1 MSSVRTQMML
11 FFSLLIIVPIIISSI
26 NVYFTLQNYLKNNY
40 IVQQN
45 QSIENL
51 LSQITEWRGSYE
63 DLSLQIFGDKRVQNF
78 LLHPNTMQTGEQLE
92 RSTDFRQAL
101 QTYATAGNGNF
112 SIYVVRLNGKVYGAG
127 LHADH
132 EQFIQSRI
140 SMAEKYGGL
149 PVWENADT
157 LNSIVLYRQIN
168 NNEFDLKLPVGYLF
182 LVIDKSE
189 AEKIIERYSVNSNQ
203 QYGIFNQDHTL
214 RISTDLVA
222 DNAFLHEAGKQPG
235 VTSQEMIYQDMSYIT
250 FAKRQSDWTF
260 VSWILKREIL
270 EPARELF
277 LGILFI
283 ALLLLLFSVFMV
295 MFLSHRITKPLNL
308 MRRKMKQIGEGLF
321 IIKVPVIRN
330 DEIGELANA
339 MNRMS
344 DEIVSLI
351 QKNREEEA
359 KSRLLQLQTLEYQIN
374 PHFLYNT
381 LDSVNMLARKHKDP
395 IIADIVTYL
404 SRLFRIGLNQGR
416 EMITLADEVR
426 HVTYYLKI
434 QEIRFAGQLYW
445 EIQIDDSLEDIK
457 IIKFILQPLVENSI
471 NHGIRKRDEPGHIYI
486 RVGKEENC
494 ILLEVKDD
502 GVGIKSEQMEKIRQS
517 LAIEQEHEE
526 KDHGFG
532 LRNVHQ
538 RIQLHYGPHYGLQLA
553 SEEGQGTT
561 IYIRLPYSNE
571 QTSS

>member
-26 NVYFTLQNYLKNNY
+26 NVYYTLQNYLKNSY

-51 LSQITEWRGSYE
+51 LSQITEWRASYE

-101 QTYATAGNGNF
+101 QTYATAGNGGF
-112 SIYVVRLNGKVYGAG
+112 SIYVVRMNGQVYGAG
-127 LHADH
+127 LHAGH

-140 SMAEKYGGL
+140 SRAEKYDG
-149 PVWENADT
+149 PPAWENVDS

-182 LVIDKSE
+182 LIIDKHE
-189 AEKIIERYSVNSNQ
+189 VEKIIERYSVNSNQ
-203 QYGIFNQDHTL
+203 QYGIFNQDRTL
-214 RISTDLVA
+214 RISTDLAA
-222 DNAFLHEAGKQPG
+222 DDAFLHGIGKQSG

-250 FAKRQSDWTF
+250 FAKSQSDWTF
-260 VSWILKREIL
+260 VSWMLKREIL
-270 EPARELF
+270 QPARELF

-283 ALLLLLFSVFMV
+283 ALLLLMFSVFMV
-295 MFLSHRITKPLNL
+295 LFLSHRITKPLNL

-445 EIQIDDSLEDIK
+445 EIQMDDSIEDIK

-471 NHGIRKRDEPGHIYI
+471 NHGIRKRDEPGHIHI
-486 RVGKEENC
+486 RVWKEENC
-494 ILLEVKDD
+494 IVLEVKDD
-502 GVGIKSEQMEKIRQS
+502 GVGIKPEQMEKIRQS
-517 LAIEQEHEE
+517 LAIEHENE
-526 KDHGFG
+526 DKDHGFG

-571 QTSS
+571 QTS